1 MKIFIAVIFACQQ
14 GTCQFMQSEDVFFSE
29 KECEAMLTAG
39 INNAKQYRF
48 LAQGVCLEIN
58 TRNQP

>member
-14 GTCQFMQSEDVFFSE
+14 GTCQFMQSEDVYFTE
-29 KECEAMLTAG
+29 KECNVVLASG
-39 INNAKQYRF
+39 INDAKQYGF